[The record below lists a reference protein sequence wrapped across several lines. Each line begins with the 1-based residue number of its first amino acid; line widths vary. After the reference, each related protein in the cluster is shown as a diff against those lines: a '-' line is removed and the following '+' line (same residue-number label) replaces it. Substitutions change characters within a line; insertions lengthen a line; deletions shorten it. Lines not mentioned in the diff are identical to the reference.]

1 MGWVSQLMGWVGSGH
16 TKWTHGQLWFHPHGR
31 EETRRAWTSSASSFC
46 SRQPVISPSGE
57 VLISSCRA
65 HIRNFCR
72 VKYPHRLSSCMRAT
86 LICLASSWYAEI
98 TNSPT
103 PACQCYNNIT
113 VLHRCCHQPSN
124 FGSRQMFLILHNE
137 MSPKAADSPERSN
150 TPTHN
155 T

>member
-1 MGWVSQLMGWVGSGH
+1 MH
-16 TKWTHGQLWFHPHGR
+16 
-31 EETRRAWTSSASSFC
+31 AFC
-46 SRQPVISPSGE
+46 SCLPVISPSGE
-57 VLISSCRA
+57 VLMSSCRA

-72 VKYPHRLSSCMRAT
+72 VKYPQRLSSCMRAT

-103 PACQCYNNIT
+103 PACQCYNDTT
-113 VLHRCCHQPSN
+113 VLHHCCHLPSN

-150 TPTHN
+150 PPTQYIVQWKYPSPYPKMN
-155 T
+155 GLSAKGSSK